1 MLGMALEVGVTNEDV
16 VFHEAKAK
24 VLALEVDGCVGVDH
38 HTQSSSYT
46 AIIVVVIVIVVVVVV
61 VIPSNGDTEVK
72 FGRLPVLHGEPQR

>member
-1 MLGMALEVGVTNEDV
+1 MMLGMALEVGVTNEDV

-24 VLALEVDGCVGVDH
+24 VLALEVDGCVG